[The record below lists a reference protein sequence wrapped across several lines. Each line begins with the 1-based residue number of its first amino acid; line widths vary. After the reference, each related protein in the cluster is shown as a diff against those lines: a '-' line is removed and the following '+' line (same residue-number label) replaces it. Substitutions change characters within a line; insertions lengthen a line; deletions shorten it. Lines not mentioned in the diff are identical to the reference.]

1 MPNPRSGGGS
11 SAIELGVVAALPL
24 FGAFLAGLGT
34 RRWLQQHV
42 TILFRLQLA
51 GGIGLLSVLA
61 GWSFNVSVRNVA
73 AIGVLLVAQLTSV
86 AVASRLFRKRTDGA
100 LFSFWMF
107 GNPTFWTAPVAAA
120 ALGAEAA
127 VFVIAYDMLTQARI
141 AVGVRAMR
149 SHAPKSQSA
158 KTALADYA
166 PTIAAMSGLLLG
178 LVFPAPDFV
187 DSVVAVLGIVMAF
200 FGFMLLGVSWPRNR
214 WTGVPQA
221 AMTVRALAL
230 HFTLVPALLGLAT
243 LAGVDL
249 PGAVWLLAFGPV
261 PTSVV
266 SFSQVYGYSP
276 RTAATGLAMSIGC
289 AIALLPLSLT
299 LAG

>member
-1 MPNPRSGGGS
+1 
-11 SAIELGVVAALPL
+11 VVAALPL

-34 RRWLQQHV
+34 RRWLQQHI

-61 GWSFNVSVRNVA
+61 GWSFDLSVRNIA
-73 AIGVLLVAQLTSV
+73 AIGVLLAAQLISV
-86 AVASRLFRKRTDGA
+86 ATAGRLFRKRTDGA

-120 ALGAEAA
+120 TLGADAA

-141 AVGVRAMR
+141 AIGVRYMR
-149 SHAPKSQSA
+149 ANAPKTQSA

-166 PTIAAMSGLLLG
+166 PTIAATSGLLIG
-178 LVFPAPDFV
+178 LVLPAPDFV
-187 DSVVAVLGIVMAF
+187 DSVVAALGIVMAF

-214 WTGVPQA
+214 WTGVPQV

-276 RTAATGLAMSIGC
+276 RTAATGLAISIGC

>member
-1 MPNPRSGGGS
+1 VTA
-11 SAIELGVVAALPL
+11 AIPL

-34 RRWLQQHV
+34 RKWLQQHI
-42 TILFRLQLA
+42 TLLFRLQLA

-61 GWSFNVSVRNVA
+61 GWSFDISVRNVA
-73 AIGVLLVAQLTSV
+73 AIGVLLAAQLV
-86 AVASRLFRKRTDGA
+86 AVGLAARLFRPRTDGA

-141 AVGVRAMR
+141 AVGVRHMR
-149 SHAPKSQSA
+149 ANAPKTQSA
-158 KTALADYA
+158 RTALADYA
-166 PTIAAMSGLLLG
+166 PTICAMSGLALG
-178 LVFPAPDFV
+178 IVFPAPGFV
-187 DSVVAVLGIVMAF
+187 DSVVAGLGIVMAVV
-200 FGFMLLGVSWPRNR
+200 GFLLLGVSWPRKR
-214 WTGVPQA
+214 WTGAPQI

-230 HFTLVPALLGLAT
+230 HYTVVPALLGLAV

-249 PGAVWLLAFGPV
+249 PGAVWLLAFGPI

-276 RTAATGLAMSIGC
+276 RTAATGLAMSIAC
-289 AIALLPLSLT
+289 AIAFLPVSVT

>member
-1 MPNPRSGGGS
+1 VTA
-11 SAIELGVVAALPL
+11 AIPL
-24 FGAFLAGLGT
+24 FGAFLAGLGA
-34 RRWLQQHV
+34 RRWLQQHI
-42 TILFRLQLA
+42 TLLFRLQLA

-61 GWSFNVSVRNVA
+61 GWSFDINVRNVA
-73 AIGVLLVAQLTSV
+73 AIGVLLAAQLASV
-86 AVASRLFRKRTDGA
+86 GLAAKVFRKRTDGA

-141 AVGVRAMR
+141 AVGVRHMR
-149 SHAPKSQSA
+149 ANAPKSQSA
-158 KTALADYA
+158 RTAAADYA
-166 PTIAAMSGLLLG
+166 PTICAISGLALG
-178 LVFPAPDFV
+178 FVFPAPDFV
-187 DSVVAVLGIVMAF
+187 DSVVAGLGVALAIA
-200 FGFMLLGVSWPRNR
+200 GFLLLGVSWPRNR
-214 WTGVPQA
+214 WTGAPQV

-230 HFTLVPALLGLAT
+230 HYTVVPAILGLAV

-289 AIALLPLSLT
+289 AIALLPISLT

>member
-1 MPNPRSGGGS
+1 M
-11 SAIELGVVAALPL
+11 ITALPL

-34 RRWLQQHV
+34 RRWLQQHI
-42 TILFRLQLA
+42 TLLFRLQLA

-61 GWSFNVSVRNVA
+61 GWSFDVSVRNVA

-86 AVASRLFRKRTDGA
+86 AVASRLFATRTDGA

-141 AVGVRAMR
+141 AVGVRYMR
-149 SHAPKSQSA
+149 ANAPKAQSA
-158 KTALADYA
+158 RTALADYA
-166 PTIAAMSGLLLG
+166 PTIAAMSGLALG
-178 LVFPAPDFV
+178 VVLPAPHFV
-187 DSVVAVLGIVMAF
+187 DSVVAGLGIGMALA
-200 FGFMLLGVSWPRNR
+200 GFLLLGVSWPRNR
-214 WTGVPQA
+214 WTGAPQV
-221 AMTVRALAL
+221 AMTARALAL
-230 HFTLVPALLGLAT
+230 HYTLVPAILGIAT

-276 RTAATGLAMSIGC
+276 RTAATGLAVSIAA
-289 AIALLPLSLT
+289 AIVLLPLSLS

>member
-1 MPNPRSGGGS
+1 VTA
-11 SAIELGVVAALPL
+11 AIPL

-34 RRWLQQHV
+34 RRWLQQHI
-42 TILFRLQLA
+42 TLLFRLQLA

-61 GWSFNVSVRNVA
+61 GWSFDISVRNVA

-86 AVASRLFRKRTDGA
+86 ALAARVFRKRTDGA

-141 AVGVRAMR
+141 AVGVRHMR
-149 SHAPKSQSA
+149 SHAPKTQSA
-158 KTALADYA
+158 RTALADYA
-166 PTIAAMSGLLLG
+166 PTIAAMSGLALG
-178 LVFPAPDFV
+178 VVLPAPHFV
-187 DSVVAVLGIVMAF
+187 DSVVAGLGIGMALA
-200 FGFMLLGVSWPRNR
+200 GFLLLGVSWPRNR
-214 WTGVPQA
+214 WTGAPQV
-221 AMTVRALAL
+221 AMTARALAL
-230 HFTLVPALLGLAT
+230 HYTLVPAILGIAT

-276 RTAATGLAMSIGC
+276 RTAATGLAVSIAA
-289 AIALLPLSLT
+289 AIVLLPLSLS